1 MAFPDSLNEDRLC
14 GGGFLT
20 EPGDTSSLSQA
31 IRKEQQDTQ
40 VSRLNSAICV
50 CFRLGISVE
59 KAGFQPL
66 GHTGFFLGSEKTRQ
80 H

>member
-1 MAFPDSLNEDRLC
+1 MAFSDSLNEDRVC
-14 GGGFLT
+14 VGGFLT

-31 IRKEQQDTQ
+31 IRKEQQDIQ

-50 CFRLGISVE
+50 CFSVRQE
-59 KAGFQPL
+59 CGEGWVPPL
-66 GHTGFFLGSEKTRQ
+66 GHTGFSLGSEKTRQ